1 MLSVRSL
8 TKRYGATAVVDGVDF
23 EVAEGEIVGFLGP
36 NGAGKSTTLK
46 MITGFLAPTAGAVRV
61 NGIDALKHP
70 RKARRSFGYM
80 PEGVPLHP
88 ELRVHEYLRFRAEL
102 KGVPSRKIGDAIER
116 SLDQASVTDA
126 ENRII
131 RQLSK
136 GYRQRVGLADALLS
150 DPPLLI
156 LDEPSSGLDPNQIR
170 YVRELIRDFSGKKTV
185 FLSTHI
191 LPEVEATCD
200 RVVIINKGKKV
211 GEGDPRSLRSERKQA
226 FFVRFVGIGT
236 TAAFR
241 EALQSASYRE
251 TGLGKEL
258 ELEADGDRV
267 RGRLQV
273 PDEDAIDALFR
284 AIAGAGLTLRELG
297 GEARS
302 LESLFT
308 ELTTEEAPPDPV
320 EDEEEDDEELDD
332 VETSEEDDS

>member
-8 TKRYGATAVVDGVDF
+8 TKRYGAQVVVDGVDF

-61 NGIDALKHP
+61 GGIDALRHP
-70 RKARRSFGYM
+70 QKARRCFGYM
-80 PEGVPLHP
+80 PEGVPLHT

-116 SLDQASVTDA
+116 SLDQASVADA
-126 ENRII
+126 ESRII

-136 GYRQRVGLADALLS
+136 GYRQRVGLADALLG

-170 YVRELIRDFSGKKTV
+170 YVRELIRDFAGKKTV

-211 GEGDPRSLRSERKQA
+211 GEGDPRSLRSERTEA
-226 FFVRFVGIGT
+226 FFVRFVGVGT
-236 TAAFR
+236 P
-241 EALQSASYRE
+241 EAYRDALEGASYRDA
-251 TGLGKEL
+251 GIGREL
-258 ELEADGDRV
+258 ELEVDGDRV

-273 PDEDAIDALFR
+273 PDEDAIDVLFR
-284 AIAGAGLTLRELG
+284 AVAAAGLTLRELG
-297 GEARS
+297 SEARS

-308 ELTTEEAPPDPV
+308 ELTTEESKGSPV
-320 EDEEEDDEELDD
+320 DDDEDEDEDLDEHDDEA
-332 VETSEEDDS
+332 EDDS

>member
-1 MLSVRSL
+1 MLSVRGL
-8 TKRYGATAVVDGVDF
+8 TKRYGATAVVDHVDF
-23 EVAEGEIVGFLGP
+23 EVGEGEIVGFLGP

-61 NGIDALKHP
+61 NGVDALKDP
-70 RKARRSFGYM
+70 RKARQAFGYM

-116 SLDQASVTDA
+116 SLDQASVADA
-126 ENRII
+126 ESRII

-200 RVVIINKGKKV
+200 RVIIINKGKKV
-211 GEGDPRSLRSERKQA
+211 GEGDPRTLRGERQEA
-226 FFVRFVGIGT
+226 FFVRFVGVG
-236 TAAFR
+236 AEGAFR
-241 EALQSASYRE
+241 SALEPIEGFEAL
-251 TGLGKEL
+251 EL
-258 ELEADGDRV
+258 DPEGDRV
-267 RGRLQV
+267 SGRVRV
-273 PDEDAIDALFR
+273 PDEDAIDTLFR
-284 AIAGAGLTLRELG
+284 AVAEAGLTLRELG
-297 GEARS
+297 GEAKS
-302 LESLFT
+302 LESLFA
-308 ELTTEEAPPDPV
+308 ELTTEEAAPTPV
-320 EDEEEDDEELDD
+320 DDDEDGDDDEEA
-332 VETSEEDDS
+332 DS